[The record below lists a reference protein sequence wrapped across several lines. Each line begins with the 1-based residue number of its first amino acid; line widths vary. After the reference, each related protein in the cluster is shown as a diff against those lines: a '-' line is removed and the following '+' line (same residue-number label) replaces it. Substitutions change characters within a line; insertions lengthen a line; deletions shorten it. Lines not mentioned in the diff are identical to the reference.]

1 MNNRY
6 RSASNPTGQ
15 HSLQGHLPRGQ
26 MQAACHPFGFIW
38 GSLINTNQVDSPWGR
53 DSDRSILFRLWHR
66 QCPLTL
72 IASIVLH
79 AFWPMEGEARVK
91 ARVLNR
97 IILICHANCVLASRL
112 QVPYPPC
119 VRS

>member
-6 RSASNPTGQ
+6 RSASNLTGQ

-26 MQAACHPFGFIW
+26 RLAACHPFGFIW
-38 GSLINTNQVDSPWGR
+38 GSLINTNRVDPSRGR
-53 DSDRSILFRLWHR
+53 DSERSILFWLWHR

-72 IASIVLH
+72 IASIVFH
-79 AFWPMEGEARVK
+79 AFWSMEGEARVK